1 MFFIVSSG
9 SGFLVGREAIM
20 ATLREHGVS
29 AETVA
34 LSSTLHSFW
43 LFDPWLT
50 ATVDA
55 MADFLRRMVCGSPD
69 E

>member
-1 MFFIVSSG
+1 VFFIVSSG

-20 ATLREHGVS
+20 ATLREHGIS

-55 MADFLRRMVCGSPD
+55 MADFLRRMACGAPD

>member
-1 MFFIVSSG
+1 
-9 SGFLVGREAIM
+9 LVGREATM

-34 LSSTLHSFW
+34 VSSTLHSFW

-55 MADFLRRMVCGSPD
+55 MADFLRRMVCGAPD